1 LGVVPSP
8 GVVHYQCMRP
18 VAHTVI
24 DSIKVPMVQVFELLS
39 DPTRIHQWLP
49 GCTGVQC
56 DVPFK
61 KGARFTAHFGP
72 RVTQFEI
79 VDFAP
84 PATFGWVE
92 HGGRTGWKT
101 FFHLEGTGGS
111 TALTVR
117 DLWIPQTF
125 GAWLRGRFFEK
136 RKVERQLYGI
146 VENLRRLL
154 TR

>member
-1 LGVVPSP
+1 
-8 GVVHYQCMRP
+8 MRP

-24 DSIKVPMVQVFELLS
+24 DSIKVPMVQVFGLFRA
-39 DPTRIHQWLP
+39 PARMPQWLP
-49 GCTGVQC
+49 GCTSVQG
-56 DVPFK
+56 DGPLQ
-61 KGARFTAHFGP
+61 KGARFPAHFGA

-84 PATFGWVE
+84 PATLGWVE
-92 HGGRTGWKT
+92 HGGRAGWKT
-101 FFHLEGTGGS
+101 FFHLEQTGGS

-125 GAWLRGRFFEK
+125 GAWLRGRIFEK

-154 TR
+154 TH

>member
-1 LGVVPSP
+1 
-8 GVVHYQCMRP
+8 MRP

-39 DPTRIHQWLP
+39 DPTRMPQWLP
-49 GCTGVQC
+49 GCTSVQS
-56 DVPFK
+56 DGPLR
-61 KGARFTAHFGP
+61 KGARFTAHFGA

-84 PATFGWVE
+84 PATLGWVE
-92 HGGRTGWKT
+92 HGGRAGWKT
-101 FFHLEGTGGS
+101 FFYLQQTGGS

-125 GAWLRGRFFEK
+125 RAWLRGRIFEK

-154 TR
+154 TH

>member
-1 LGVVPSP
+1 
-8 GVVHYQCMRP
+8 MRP

-39 DPTRIHQWLP
+39 DPTRIQQWLP
-49 GCTGVQC
+49 GCTDVRC
-56 DVPFK
+56 DGPLK
-61 KGARFTAHFGP
+61 KGARLTAHFGP

-79 VDFAP
+79 VDFSP
-84 PATFGWVE
+84 PVTFGWVE
-92 HGGRTGWKT
+92 HGGRIGWKT
-101 FFHLEGTGGS
+101 FFHLHQTGGS
-111 TALTVR
+111 TALTIR

-125 GAWLRGRFFEK
+125 RAWLRGRFFEK
-136 RKVERQLYGI
+136 RKVERQLYRI